1 MYDKVNYQS
10 KQKICKYYNTPNG
23 CYLNNKCKFIH
34 QKLYFSYENKI
45 PNNECKKIEY
55 NINKHSYFNN
65 PQKNSIQNIKCV
77 RIYNEEEKISYISLF
92 PSGNLIC
99 VTFNKSIKI
108 YDNDFILQNIIRNAH
123 QNPITLV
130 NIKDEENFVTSSW
143 EGNIKFWKKEKKNKY
158 EIKQKINKAHNG
170 NINTIIYYSNEILIS
185 SSDDGIIKIWELNK
199 FKKYNNI
206 LVLNHSA
213 KLFSI
218 LLLNDLHILLSSG
231 HFGIKIW
238 NINNYECIIYI
249 KNAFCANNNA
259 LKRINDDK
267 LIVGG
272 RNDGAMK
279 IISISEKKIIK
290 SIENEFLCCGIC
302 IIENKN
308 ILIIGGESKD
318 MKIYNINTFEYIQTI
333 KEAHIDWIYGISKI
347 NKDSIITYGCDGVI
361 KVWIL

>member
-23 CYLNNKCKFIH
+23 CYLNNNCKFIH

-45 PNNECKKIEY
+45 PNNKYKKNEY
-55 NINKHSYFNN
+55 NINTHSNFNN
-65 PQKNSIQNIKCV
+65 PQKNSIKNIKCV

-199 FKKYNNI
+199 FKKYNSI

-238 NINNYECIIYI
+238 NINNYECIINLKGRFYYDCNI
-249 KNAFCANNNA
+249 M
-259 LKRINDDK
+259 KRINKDNVILNGMEK
-267 LIVGG
+267 LL
-272 RNDGAMK
+272 K
-279 IISISEKKIIK
+279 IFSISEKQIIK
-290 SIENEFLCCGIC
+290 LIDLSFDCFCIHIVEEKGIFLIGG
-302 IIENKN
+302 NSNN
-308 ILIIGGESKD
+308 ILIFRNDDYKFIYKIKNANEKWLELFIGLKEDLFLTYWSD
-318 MKIYNINTFEYIQTI
+318 QTI
-333 KEAHIDWIYGISKI
+333 KIWSF
-347 NKDSIITYGCDGVI
+347 
-361 KVWIL
+361 